1 MTRMSPGDV
10 IKAVEG
16 VSFVGAGGTIA
27 PDKDTFKTCKSKT
40 RKIYVKTL
48 ESGRYHCK
56 RVLRWTTCLLRSVV
70 LMRREL
76 VDDRMEL
83 QCAFESVLFEDRRI

>member
-48 ESGRYHCK
+48 ESGRYH
-56 RVLRWTTCLLRSVV
+56 
-70 LMRREL
+70 
-76 VDDRMEL
+76 
-83 QCAFESVLFEDRRI
+83 